1 MEPDTLRKGRVGHLS
16 EESSGTR
23 LVDRWNSVSH
33 EEVVVVWRLA
43 SVVTNQTHTIWP
55 VRFPFPVS
63 T

>member
-55 VRFPFPVS
+55 V
-63 T
+63 